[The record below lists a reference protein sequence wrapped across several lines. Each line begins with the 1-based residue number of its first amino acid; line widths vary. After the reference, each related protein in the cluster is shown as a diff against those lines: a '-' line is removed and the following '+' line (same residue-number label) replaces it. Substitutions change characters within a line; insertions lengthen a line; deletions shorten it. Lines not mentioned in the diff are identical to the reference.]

1 MSCAWVLL
9 VLAGATAAPPA
20 DVAPVPAIP
29 PELLAM
35 AAKMHEVKSLTARVR
50 QEKELAALAEVVRND
65 GRFAFERP
73 RRLEMDLDGPGGT
86 RLVIDGDT
94 MAMTY
99 KGVGR
104 TERMQLSRDPR
115 ARAVA
120 EHLFLLLD
128 AEPSELAKVYG
139 LEVLQP
145 KPLRVRLE
153 PLAPALAQ
161 IIAHVDADLDPRGF
175 VSMITIVEAG
185 GDRTVWR
192 FEAPVLNVAVPPQ
205 RFALPQN

>member
-1 MSCAWVLL
+1 MSSAWVLL
-9 VLAGATAAPPA
+9 VLAAIAATPPA
-20 DVAPVPAIP
+20 STPATPSIP
-29 PELLAM
+29 PELAAM
-35 AAKMHEVKSLTARVR
+35 AVKMREVRSLTARVR

-73 RRLEMDLDGPGGT
+73 RRLEMDLDGAGGT

-128 AEPSELAKVYG
+128 ADPAELAKVYR
-139 LEVLQP
+139 LQVLQA
-145 KPLRVRLE
+145 KPLRIRLE
-153 PLAPALAQ
+153 PLAEALAN
-161 IIAHVDADLDPRGF
+161 IIAHVDADLDARGF
-175 VSMITIVEAG
+175 VSMISIVEVN

-192 FEAPVLNVAVPPQ
+192 FDAPTLNAPVPPQ

>member
-1 MSCAWVLL
+1 MSSVWVLL
-9 VLAGATAAPPA
+9 VLLGATAPTPA
-20 DVAPVPAIP
+20 GGAASPAIP
-29 PELLAM
+29 PELAVM
-35 AAKMHEVKSLTARVR
+35 AAKMREVRSLTARVR
-50 QEKELAALAEVVRND
+50 QEKELTALAEVVRND

-73 RRLEMDLDGPGGT
+73 HRLEMDLDGPGGT
-86 RLVIDGDT
+86 RLVIDGDD

-128 AEPSELAKVYG
+128 ADPNELAKIYG
-139 LEVLQP
+139 LEVLQA
-145 KPLRVRLE
+145 KPLRVRLK
-153 PLAPALAQ
+153 PLAPALAG

-175 VSMITIVEAG
+175 VSMITIVEAN

-192 FEAPVLNVAVPPQ
+192 FDAPTLNAVIPAQ
-205 RFALPQN
+205 RFALPPK